1 MARQTKIEYMISLI
15 HNILYG
21 VFHCMF
27 FCKQLHF
34 YGTNNLNNCII
45 ILLSQWLTMIK
56 DSTKELP
63 LYVNISTKP
72 RFQKFRAWKK

>member
-1 MARQTKIEYMISLI
+1 MEQSEL
-15 HNILYG
+15 
-21 VFHCMF
+21 
-27 FCKQLHF
+27 LH
-34 YGTNNLNNCII
+34 

-72 RFQKFRAWKK
+72 GF

>member
-1 MARQTKIEYMISLI
+1 MEQSEL
-15 HNILYG
+15 
-21 VFHCMF
+21 
-27 FCKQLHF
+27 LH
-34 YGTNNLNNCII
+34 

-72 RFQKFRAWKK
+72 GFQKFRAWQK